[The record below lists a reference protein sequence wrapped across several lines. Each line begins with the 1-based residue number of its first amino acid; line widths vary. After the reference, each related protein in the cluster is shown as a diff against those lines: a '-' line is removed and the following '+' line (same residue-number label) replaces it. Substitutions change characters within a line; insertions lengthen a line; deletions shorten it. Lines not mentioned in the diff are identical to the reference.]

1 MKDLALIYCL
11 GLYGV
16 LMLRFFTR
24 SVLSLIVASVS
35 TCPARSSSASRPA
48 FIAAFAQSPPSAPS
62 TSCQATMTAS
72 VAAESTDLPRW
83 DLSRFGF
90 SSPFSDEIDSHL
102 EETAKLA
109 EAFKAKYEGK
119 LGELSLLS
127 AIQEYEEISKR
138 KTLVSSYLHLSYDVS
153 LDDDT
158 LKKRKGAL
166 SQRQSEIYGDNLEWF
181 SLDVAELD
189 DAILASQY
197 ENDPSLTKFK
207 SFIDELRRQKP
218 HNLSKDVERALTVRS
233 PYVGNRP
240 LVSFFD
246 KELSLMRFKLDEDG
260 EEVNMEV
267 LLSRMQSS
275 NDAAFR
281 AKCLQVLND
290 GLAGSV
296 SRTAALSLSS
306 VVGGWL
312 IENKERKYINLRSR
326 RNLDNNCPDEV
337 VDSLLVG
344 VRSAGI
350 PLCKRF
356 YTLKKGILQ
365 KTQGLDKFRWS
376 DRNAPIDIGGV
387 SNEKISWDAAVAM
400 VKKGYNQFSPKMS
413 EMFVSMVEEKRIDV
427 PAANGKKGGAY
438 CAGVIP
444 GVGPFQ
450 LLNFDGTKQDV
461 ATLAHE
467 SGHGVHDILA
477 YEQGYLQYHPP
488 LTLAETASI
497 FGEMIVFRDLLAQS
511 SSKEEELT
519 LLMSKIDDVVNSVVR
534 QCSFDRFEELVHTS
548 REKGELSADE
558 LDEYWMSALREYYGK
573 EGDAGGDSPFDSY
586 ENTSHLWSYVPH
598 FHHVPFYVY
607 SYAFADLV
615 VGTLY
620 NNFLTNKEG
629 FEGRLLALLSAGGTK
644 DFANALGP
652 FGLDPTSSTFWTEAL
667 TAHLGELVNEAE
679 KIAKELGYVE

>member
-1 MKDLALIYCL
+1 
-11 GLYGV
+11 
-16 LMLRFFTR
+16 MLRFFTR
-24 SVLSLIVASVS
+24 SVLSLIVASAS

-90 SSPFSDEIDSHL
+90 SSPFSDEIDLHL

-127 AIQEYEEISKR
+127 AIQDYEEISKR

-260 EEVNMEV
+260 KEVNMEV

-281 AKCLQVLND
+281 AKCLQVLNE

-306 VVGGWL
+306 VAGGWL

-365 KTQGLDKFRWS
+365 KTQGLEKFRWS

-387 SNEKISWDAAVAM
+387 SNEKISWEAAVAM

-534 QCSFDRFEELVHTS
+534 QCSFDRFEELVHTA

-644 DFANALGP
+644 DFSNALGP

>member
-1 MKDLALIYCL
+1 
-11 GLYGV
+11 
-16 LMLRFFTR
+16 
-24 SVLSLIVASVS
+24 
-35 TCPARSSSASRPA
+35 
-48 FIAAFAQSPPSAPS
+48 
-62 TSCQATMTAS
+62 MTAS

-127 AIQEYEEISKR
+127 AIQDYEEISKR

-260 EEVNMEV
+260 KEVNMEV

-306 VVGGWL
+306 VAGGWL

-387 SNEKISWDAAVAM
+387 SNEKISWEAAVAM

-427 PAANGKKGGAY
+427 PATNGKKGGAY

-534 QCSFDRFEELVHTS
+534 QCSFDRFEELVHTA

-573 EGDAGGDSPFDSY
+573 EGDAGGDSPFDTY

>member
-1 MKDLALIYCL
+1 
-11 GLYGV
+11 
-16 LMLRFFTR
+16 
-24 SVLSLIVASVS
+24 
-35 TCPARSSSASRPA
+35 
-48 FIAAFAQSPPSAPS
+48 
-62 TSCQATMTAS
+62 MTAS
-72 VAAESTDLPRW
+72 TAETTTLPRW

-90 SSPFSDEIDSHL
+90 SSPFSDDIDSHL
-102 EETAKLA
+102 DETAKLA
-109 EAFKAKYEGK
+109 ESFKAKYEGK

-127 AIQEYEEISKR
+127 AIQEYEEISTR

-153 LDDDT
+153 LDDDS

-189 DAILASQY
+189 DTVLAKQY
-197 ENDPSLTKFK
+197 ENEPNLTKFK

-233 PYVGNRP
+233 PYVGTRP

-246 KELSLMRFKLDEDG
+246 KELSLMRFQLDENG

-306 VVGGWL
+306 VSGGWL
-312 IENKERKYINLRSR
+312 IENKERKYVSLRSR
-326 RNLDNNCPDEV
+326 RNLDNNCPDAV
-337 VDSLLVG
+337 VDSLLEG

-356 YTLKKGILQ
+356 YSLKKGILQ
-365 KTQGLDKFRWS
+365 KTQGLEKFRWS

-387 SNEKISWDAAVAM
+387 TNDKISWDAAVAM
-400 VKKGYNQFSPKMS
+400 VKKGYSQFSPKMS
-413 EMFVSMVEEKRIDV
+413 EMFMSMVEEKRIDV

-438 CAGVIP
+438 CAGVVP
-444 GVGPFQ
+444 GIGPFQ
-450 LLNFDGTKQDV
+450 LLNFDGTKQDI

-534 QCSFDRFEELVHTS
+534 QCSFDRFEELVHTA

-629 FEGRLLALLSAGGTK
+629 FEERLLALLSAGGTK
-644 DFANALGP
+644 DFADALDP

>member
-1 MKDLALIYCL
+1 
-11 GLYGV
+11 
-16 LMLRFFTR
+16 
-24 SVLSLIVASVS
+24 
-35 TCPARSSSASRPA
+35 
-48 FIAAFAQSPPSAPS
+48 
-62 TSCQATMTAS
+62 

-90 SSPFSDEIDSHL
+90 SSPFSDEIDLHL

-127 AIQEYEEISKR
+127 AIQDYEEISKR

-281 AKCLQVLND
+281 AKCLQVLNE

-306 VVGGWL
+306 VAGGWL

-387 SNEKISWDAAVAM
+387 SNEKISWEAAVAM

-534 QCSFDRFEELVHTS
+534 QCSFDRFEELVHTA

-644 DFANALGP
+644 DFSNALGP

>member
-1 MKDLALIYCL
+1 
-11 GLYGV
+11 
-16 LMLRFFTR
+16 
-24 SVLSLIVASVS
+24 VA
-35 TCPARSSSASRPA
+35 
-48 FIAAFAQSPPSAPS
+48 
-62 TSCQATMTAS
+62 
-72 VAAESTDLPRW
+72 AAESTDLPRW

-90 SSPFSDEIDSHL
+90 SSPFSDEIDLHL

-127 AIQEYEEISKR
+127 AIQDYEEISKR

-281 AKCLQVLND
+281 AKCLQVLNE

-306 VVGGWL
+306 VAGGWL

-387 SNEKISWDAAVAM
+387 SNEKISWEAAVAM

-534 QCSFDRFEELVHTS
+534 QCSFDRFEELVHTA

-586 ENTSHLWSYVPH
+586 ENASHLWSYVPH

>member
-1 MKDLALIYCL
+1 MYISNSIC
-11 GLYGV
+11 
-16 LMLRFFTR
+16 
-24 SVLSLIVASVS
+24 
-35 TCPARSSSASRPA
+35 SSY
-48 FIAAFAQSPPSAPS
+48 QY
-62 TSCQATMTAS
+62 Q
-72 VAAESTDLPRW
+72 
-83 DLSRFGF
+83 
-90 SSPFSDEIDSHL
+90 
-102 EETAKLA
+102 
-109 EAFKAKYEGK
+109 AKYEGN

-127 AIQEYEEISKR
+127 AIQDYEEISKR

-260 EEVNMEV
+260 KEVNMEV

-281 AKCLQVLND
+281 AKCLQVLNS

-306 VVGGWL
+306 VAGGWL

-365 KTQGLDKFRWS
+365 KT
-376 DRNAPIDIGGV
+376 
-387 SNEKISWDAAVAM
+387 
-400 VKKGYNQFSPKMS
+400 
-413 EMFVSMVEEKRIDV
+413 
-427 PAANGKKGGAY
+427 
-438 CAGVIP
+438 
-444 GVGPFQ
+444 
-450 LLNFDGTKQDV
+450 
-461 ATLAHE
+461 
-467 SGHGVHDILA
+467 
-477 YEQGYLQYHPP
+477 
-488 LTLAETASI
+488 
-497 FGEMIVFRDLLAQS
+497 
-511 SSKEEELT
+511 
-519 LLMSKIDDVVNSVVR
+519 
-534 QCSFDRFEELVHTS
+534 
-548 REKGELSADE
+548 
-558 LDEYWMSALREYYGK
+558 
-573 EGDAGGDSPFDSY
+573 
-586 ENTSHLWSYVPH
+586 
-598 FHHVPFYVY
+598 
-607 SYAFADLV
+607 
-615 VGTLY
+615 
-620 NNFLTNKEG
+620 
-629 FEGRLLALLSAGGTK
+629 
-644 DFANALGP
+644 
-652 FGLDPTSSTFWTEAL
+652 
-667 TAHLGELVNEAE
+667 
-679 KIAKELGYVE
+679 

>member
-1 MKDLALIYCL
+1 
-11 GLYGV
+11 
-16 LMLRFFTR
+16 
-24 SVLSLIVASVS
+24 
-35 TCPARSSSASRPA
+35 
-48 FIAAFAQSPPSAPS
+48 
-62 TSCQATMTAS
+62 MTAS

-127 AIQEYEEISKR
+127 AIQDYEEISKR

-260 EEVNMEV
+260 KEVNMEV

-306 VVGGWL
+306 VAGGWL

-387 SNEKISWDAAVAM
+387 SNEKISWEAAVAM

-427 PAANGKKGGAY
+427 PATNGKKGGAY

-534 QCSFDRFEELVHTS
+534 QCSFDRFEELVHTA

-615 VGTLY
+615 VGTL
-620 NNFLTNKEG
+620 
-629 FEGRLLALLSAGGTK
+629 
-644 DFANALGP
+644 
-652 FGLDPTSSTFWTEAL
+652 
-667 TAHLGELVNEAE
+667 
-679 KIAKELGYVE
+679 

>member
-1 MKDLALIYCL
+1 
-11 GLYGV
+11 
-16 LMLRFFTR
+16 
-24 SVLSLIVASVS
+24 
-35 TCPARSSSASRPA
+35 
-48 FIAAFAQSPPSAPS
+48 
-62 TSCQATMTAS
+62 

-127 AIQEYEEISKR
+127 AIQDYEEISKR

-260 EEVNMEV
+260 KEVNMEV

-306 VVGGWL
+306 VAGGWL

-387 SNEKISWDAAVAM
+387 SNEKISWEAAVAM

-427 PAANGKKGGAY
+427 PATNGKKGGAY

-534 QCSFDRFEELVHTS
+534 QCSFDRFEELVHTA

-573 EGDAGGDSPFDSY
+573 EGDAGGDSPFDTY

>member
-1 MKDLALIYCL
+1 
-11 GLYGV
+11 
-16 LMLRFFTR
+16 
-24 SVLSLIVASVS
+24 
-35 TCPARSSSASRPA
+35 
-48 FIAAFAQSPPSAPS
+48 
-62 TSCQATMTAS
+62 

-306 VVGGWL
+306 VAGGWL